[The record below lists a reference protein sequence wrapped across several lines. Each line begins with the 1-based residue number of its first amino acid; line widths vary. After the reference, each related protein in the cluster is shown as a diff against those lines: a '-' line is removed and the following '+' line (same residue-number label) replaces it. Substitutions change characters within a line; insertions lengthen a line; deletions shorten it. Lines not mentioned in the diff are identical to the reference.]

1 MQRKQAANQ
10 CQMAGVIARPKKK
23 KKINREAL
31 RKDVVFNCVLAALK
45 RWCPPA
51 KPVKL
56 VINKMANG
64 LLGSCRFDGG
74 KFVIRLNSA
83 MGPPQAVDVLVH
95 EWAHALSWN
104 YTHDKLITGP
114 SNQELVDWGTHDATW
129 GCAYSRTYCAY
140 LDGAA
145 VAATLNKYKT
155 QEEQLHAAR
164 DIIARGHRK
173 RGWM

>member
-1 MQRKQAANQ
+1 
-10 CQMAGVIARPKKK
+10 MAGTIAGPKKK
-23 KKINREAL
+23 KKAKSDAIRN
-31 RKDVVFNCVLAALK
+31 DVGFNCVLAALK

-64 LLGSCRFDGG
+64 LLGSCRLVGG
-74 KFVIRLNSA
+74 KFVIRLNSD
-83 MGPPQAVDVLVH
+83 MGPPQAIDVLVH

-104 YTHDKLITGP
+104 YTHDKLTAGT
-114 SNQELVDWGTHDATW
+114 SNRELVDWATHDATW

-140 LDGAA
+140 LDGVA
-145 VAATLNKYKT
+145 VAATVDKYKT
-155 QEEQLHAAR
+155 QEEQLTAAR